1 MYVWCRG
8 ITYDRL
14 RETIAVDL
22 AEELGFLDLFDRA
35 LRGIQQVVDLPD
47 KQARDLARFVL
58 QNDGSLSARKR
69 ARFAELTD
77 DETTA
82 CESAVRAART
92 TQAMTTPCPTLALP
106 DRRRGA

>member
-47 KQARDLARFVL
+47 RQARDLARFVL
-58 QNDGSLSARKR
+58 QDDGRLSARKR
-69 ARFAELTD
+69 ARFAELTG
-77 DETTA
+77 
-82 CESAVRAART
+82 RR
-92 TQAMTTPCPTLALP
+92 
-106 DRRRGA
+106 DRRLRVRGAGRPHRGGR

>member
-35 LRGIQQVVDLPD
+35 LHGIQQVVDPPD
-47 KQARDLARFVL
+47 EQARDLARFVL

-92 TQAMTTPCPTLALP
+92 AAGGDDALP
-106 DRRRGA
+106 DVGTP